1 MTLLA
6 TRGRKILEISALDK
20 DRHIG
25 RQAIPIASAG
35 VGLSKSDGA
44 ILALRFPPAL

>member
-1 MTLLA
+1 MILLA

-25 RQAIPIASAG
+25 RQAVAIVPAI